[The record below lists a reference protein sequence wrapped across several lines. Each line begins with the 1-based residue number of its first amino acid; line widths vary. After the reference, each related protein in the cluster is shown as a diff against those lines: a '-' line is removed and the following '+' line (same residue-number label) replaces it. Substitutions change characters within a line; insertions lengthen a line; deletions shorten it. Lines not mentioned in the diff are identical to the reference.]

1 MESIYKDTFEDLQ
14 ADFYH
19 YMVTYGGIMPKTSSD
34 YVTRLKFLSLYYN
47 LNSSITKEYI
57 HYILAQENIKRQDR
71 KVYASRKSISDF
83 SAGLNKFFQFINSDY
98 HKLCRETIWTKEK
111 AVNESPV
118 LTETE
123 KQTIILAR
131 IGQGRFRSNLIKYW
145 QGCAVSHCTKTGLLI
160 ASHIKPWCEA
170 TNEER
175 IDTFNGLLLL
185 PNYDK
190 LFDTGYITFA
200 STGKMIYSKFL
211 SETDR
216 RILGLNEDLSLI
228 RIEEKHRFY
237 LKYHRDFCFLG

>member
-1 MESIYKDTFEDLQ
+1 MENNYKDTFEDLQ

-34 YVTRLKFLSLYYN
+34 YVARLKFLASYYN

-57 HYILAQENIKRQDR
+57 RYILDQEDIKRQGR
-71 KVYASRKSISDF
+71 NVYASRKSISDF

-98 HKLCRETIWTKEK
+98 HKLYRETIWMKEK
-111 AVNESPV
+111 AVSESPV

-123 KQTIILAR
+123 KQTIILSR

-145 QGCAVSHCTKTGLLI
+145 QRCAVSRCTKTGLLI

-200 STGKMIYSKFL
+200 STGKMICSKFL

-216 RILGLNEDLSLI
+216 EILGLNGHLSLI
-228 RIEEKHRFY
+228 RIEERHQFY